1 MAKHLND
8 ETAEFALPGAGRH
21 AGPDTGE
28 HEVTQRFDAGLQP
41 PRPVPAPQQG
51 RATDAR

>member
-8 ETAEFALPGAGRH
+8 ETAEFTLPGAGRH

-28 HEVTQRFDAGLQP
+28 LEATQRFDAGVQRR
-41 PRPVPAPQQG
+41 RPVPAPPQG
-51 RATDAR
+51 RVTDAR